1 MKHLTLLLFLS
12 FTTLALAQTPTI
24 PLDDIRNHIGEI
36 VTVCAEVKSTFKT
49 QQHHHSLLNMGGVY
63 PEQKLT
69 IIILEKHLKNF
80 SYIPVEYLAGK
91 TICVTG
97 EVTLFEG
104 KPQIKVKRESE
115 IVASSNL
122 SHQ

>member
-12 FTTLALAQTPTI
+12 FTTLTLAQTPTI
-24 PLDDIRNHIGEI
+24 PLDDVRNHIGET
-36 VTVCAEVKSTFKT
+36 VTICAEVKSTFKT
-49 QQHHHSLLNMGGVY
+49 QQHHHSLL
-63 PEQKLT
+63 
-69 IIILEKHLKNF
+69 LEKHLKNF

-97 EVTLFEG
+97 EVTLFVG
-104 KPQIKVKRESE
+104 KPQIKIKRESE

>member
-1 MKHLTLLLFLS
+1 MKHLTLLLFLILTS
-12 FTTLALAQTPTI
+12 LTFAQTPPI
-24 PLDDIRNHIGEI
+24 QLDDIRNHIGET
-36 VTVCAEVKSTFKT
+36 VTICEEVKSSFKT
-49 QQHHHSLLNMGGVY
+49 KQHHHSLLNMGGYY

-91 TICVTG
+91 TICITG
-97 EVTLFEG
+97 VVTLFEG

-115 IVASSNL
+115 IVIKPL
-122 SHQ
+122 

>member
-1 MKHLTLLLFLS
+1 MKHLTLLLFLTFS
-12 FTTLALAQTPTI
+12 TLSLAQTPVVA
-24 PLDDIRNHIGEI
+24 LDDIRNHIGAT
-36 VTVCAEVKSTFKT
+36 VTVCAEVKSTYKT
-49 QQHHHSLLNMGGVY
+49 NDHRHSLLNMGGVY

-97 EVTLFEG
+97 EVTLFKG
-104 KPQIKVKRESE
+104 KPQIKVKRASE
-115 IVASSNL
+115 IVV
-122 SHQ
+122 QY